1 MSDRI
6 IDATDA
12 PAINVKARRDNPLVG
27 WVVSK
32 EDPDHPGKMVARLV
46 TGTSAPFTLVADTLA
61 ELRAQL
67 PRGLEHSKRGGRL
80 VRYSVSPLLSGF
92 PAGWL
97 RNVLLLGC
105 RAGRA

>member
-1 MSDRI
+1 MSDRV
-6 IDATDA
+6 IDAADA
-12 PAINVKARRDNPLVG
+12 RAIDLKVRRDNPLVG

-67 PRGLEHSKRGGRL
+67 PPDLEHLKPQPSDPPNI
-80 VRYSVSPLLSGF
+80 VEIWF
-92 PAGWL
+92 AT
-97 RNVLLLGC
+97 
-105 RAGRA
+105 

>member
-1 MSDRI
+1 MVVKDIGLLR
-6 IDATDA
+6 TDQA
-12 PAINVKARRDNPLVG
+12 QAVILAYASV
-27 WVVSK
+27 
-32 EDPDHPGKMVARLV
+32 HRL
-46 TGTSAPFTLVADTLA
+46 DM
-61 ELRAQL
+61 
-67 PRGLEHSKRGGRL
+67 RGGRL

>member
-1 MSDRI
+1 MRFLNKQEVKRITTLSYAEIDRRE
-6 IDATDA
+6 
-12 PAINVKARRDNPLVG
+12 KLKR
-27 WVVSK
+27 
-32 EDPDHPGKMVARLV
+32 
-46 TGTSAPFTLVADTLA
+46 
-61 ELRAQL
+61 
-67 PRGLEHSKRGGRL
+67 RGGRL